1 LEQRIREL
9 HAEGKMDEEIAVTLN
24 VEGFHTAHRQ
34 LFTSNLLWIIRK
46 RMGLPSVIHQGF
58 NPDRWE
64 DGTYSVEGAAKE
76 LGVFKGTIYT
86 WLYGGHLQAQQ
97 VGKGTPWKIF
107 LDEEKIASL
116 KSRLERTKRS
126 KRKAV

>member
-1 LEQRIREL
+1 
-9 HAEGKMDEEIAVTLN
+9 
-24 VEGFHTAHRQ
+24 
-34 LFTSNLLWIIRK
+34 
-46 RMGLPSVIHQGF
+46 MGLPTVVHQGF
-58 NPDRWE
+58 IPDRWE

-76 LGVFKGTIYT
+76 LGVYKGTIYT
-86 WLYGGHLQAQQ
+86 WLYGDVFDAHQ

-107 LDEEKIASL
+107 LNEEKIASL